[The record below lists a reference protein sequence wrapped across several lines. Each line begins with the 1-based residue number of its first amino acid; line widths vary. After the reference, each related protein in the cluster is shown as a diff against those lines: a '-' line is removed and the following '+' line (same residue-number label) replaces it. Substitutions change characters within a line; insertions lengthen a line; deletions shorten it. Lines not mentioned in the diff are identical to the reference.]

1 MTSIYLVRHGQ
12 ASFGKK
18 DYDNLSEIGEKQS
31 FLLGEHFKKL
41 KLNFDK
47 IYVGTLK
54 RQIQTSE
61 QILKNYEN
69 KINIERTQLLNEYDV
84 KSVLTG
90 FVNGREL
97 TYDELHNK
105 KTHFNLLRN
114 SVMAWSQNKF
124 TYSVNET
131 WDQFEKRAE
140 TFLNL
145 FKETRKNNILVISSG
160 GTISMMLR
168 LLLNLPSDQFAN
180 FHFQIY
186 NSSYS
191 KIKINENGMALS
203 LFNCINHLEMELN
216 SDIIT
221 YV

>member
-18 DYDNLSEIGEKQS
+18 DYDNLSETGRKQS
-31 FLLGEHFKKL
+31 FLLGEHFKRL

-61 QILKNYEN
+61 QILKNYDN
-69 KINIERTQLLNEYDV
+69 KIYIERTPLLNEYDV

-90 FVNGREL
+90 FVNGRDL

-105 KTHFNLLRN
+105 KKHFSLLRN
-114 SVMAWSQNKF
+114 SVMAWSENKI

-145 FKETRKNNILVISSG
+145 FKETKKNNILVISSG
-160 GTISMMLR
+160 GTISMILR
-168 LLLNLPSDQFAN
+168 LLLNLPSNQFAN

-191 KIKINENGMALS
+191 KIKINETGMALS
-203 LFNCINHLEMELN
+203 LFNCISHLEMDGN

>member
-31 FLLGEHFKKL
+31 FLLGEHFKIL

-61 QILKNYEN
+61 QILKHYEN

-90 FVNGREL
+90 FVNGRDL
-97 TYDELHNK
+97 SYDELHNK
-105 KTHFNLLRN
+105 KTHFSLLRN
-114 SVMAWSQNKF
+114 SVMAWSQNKIA
-124 TYSVNET
+124 YSNET

-145 FKETRKNNILVISSG
+145 FKETKKNNILVISSG
-160 GTISMMLR
+160 GTISMILR

-191 KIKINENGMALS
+191 KIKINENRMALS
-203 LFNCINHLEMELN
+203 LFNCISHLEMERN

>member
-69 KINIERTQLLNEYDV
+69 KINIET
-84 KSVLTG
+84 T
-90 FVNGREL
+90 
-97 TYDELHNK
+97 
-105 KTHFNLLRN
+105 
-114 SVMAWSQNKF
+114 
-124 TYSVNET
+124 
-131 WDQFEKRAE
+131 
-140 TFLNL
+140 
-145 FKETRKNNILVISSG
+145 
-160 GTISMMLR
+160 
-168 LLLNLPSDQFAN
+168 
-180 FHFQIY
+180 
-186 NSSYS
+186 
-191 KIKINENGMALS
+191 IKIPTGLASNPYKEVP
-203 LFNCINHLEMELN
+203 NC
-216 SDIIT
+216 
-221 YV
+221 

>member
-31 FLLGEHFKKL
+31 FLLGEYFKKL

-61 QILKNYEN
+61 QILKHYEN

-90 FVNGREL
+90 FVNGRDL
-97 TYDELHNK
+97 SYDELHNK
-105 KTHFNLLRN
+105 KTHFSLLRN
-114 SVMAWSQNKF
+114 SSSSFNSWSLAY
-124 TYSVNET
+124 TTLSSVS
-131 WDQFEKRAE
+131 
-140 TFLNL
+140 LN
-145 FKETRKNNILVISSG
+145 
-160 GTISMMLR
+160 ML
-168 LLLNLPSDQFAN
+168 
-180 FHFQIY
+180 
-186 NSSYS
+186 
-191 KIKINENGMALS
+191 
-203 LFNCINHLEMELN
+203 
-216 SDIIT
+216 
-221 YV
+221 